1 MVMMR
6 NAHVAVYLGMIDQ
19 FQEHVTPFSY
29 LYLFTKQ
36 KNGCHLSTLYIYQTN
51 NQQRELY
58 VIKESTYRYKEG
70 SSAVVVDLFKKNST
84 N

>member
-36 KNGCHLSTLYIYQTN
+36 KNGCHLSTQYIYQTN
-51 NQQRELY
+51 NQQREL
-58 VIKESTYRYKEG
+58 
-70 SSAVVVDLFKKNST
+70 
-84 N
+84 